1 MRIYRTISKKKH
13 LSWRR
18 IILHFLSKIII
29 LKEISKPTKNSTE
42 NEPMELR
49 GKMYSPECSLL
60 PKNMHLGPKYISN
73 ESELVKLPI
82 DDEQLYHEKTMIES
96 ISG

>member
-1 MRIYRTISKKKH
+1 
-13 LSWRR
+13 
-18 IILHFLSKIII
+18 
-29 LKEISKPTKNSTE
+29 
-42 NEPMELR
+42 
-49 GKMYSPECSLL
+49 MYSPECSLL